1 MQPTMDTRRNYEVE
15 RRLRYAARPGFHI
28 AELQMSPTQIVPWHY
43 HSEVQDTFYV
53 ISGTIRIFTREPEEE
68 VCLTPGQTYTVPP
81 RRPHLV
87 TNAGDISAVFLV
99 LQCMGQHDFVALA

>member
-53 ISGTIRIFTREPEEE
+53 IS
-68 VCLTPGQTYTVPP
+68 
-81 RRPHLV
+81 
-87 TNAGDISAVFLV
+87 
-99 LQCMGQHDFVALA
+99 